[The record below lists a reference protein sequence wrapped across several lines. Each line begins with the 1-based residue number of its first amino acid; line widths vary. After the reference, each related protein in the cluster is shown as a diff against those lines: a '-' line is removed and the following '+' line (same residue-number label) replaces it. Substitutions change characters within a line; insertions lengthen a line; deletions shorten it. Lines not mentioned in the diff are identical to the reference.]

1 MNKYTGRQVVCS
13 VMALTSNEP
22 QARGEVPKG
31 TLGSC
36 AGPGHTLISS

>member
-13 VMALTSNEP
+13 VMTLTSNEP
-22 QARGEVPKG
+22 QAGGEVREG

-36 AGPGHTLISS
+36 AGPGLRLISS